1 MPTKTAVPAATAPV
15 ATSSDGK
22 ITARFVIVTPDM
34 ARQWLAGNTHNRHL
48 RGRRIGP
55 LVADMSTGNYVLNG
69 ETVKRA
75 ADGTLLDGQHRLAAI
90 AESGIAQEMLVVE
103 GLAGPAQ
110 ETTDIGIKR
119 NFSDV
124 LALRGEKDA
133 FTLAAVCRLVTIW
146 EAGGRAYTGA
156 GNITPTPAQMLAT
169 LHRYPG
175 LRSVTRMAMN
185 VSLHCDMPAS
195 HIGLGIWLF
204 AGIDEED
211 ADHFFA
217 RLADGQALVKGD
229 PIYELRRALAEARN
243 VKGRR
248 SETYLVALMIKAW
261 NAYRSGSKIAF
272 LTFKPGGARP
282 EAFPEPQ

>member
-1 MPTKTAVPAATAPV
+1 MPTKTAVPATARA
-15 ATSSDGK
+15 ATSADGK
-22 ITARFVIVTPDM
+22 ITARFIIVTPEL

-48 RGRRIGP
+48 RARRIGP
-55 LVADMSTGNYVLNG
+55 LVADMTSGAYMLNG
-69 ETVKRA
+69 ETIKRG

-90 AESGIAQEMLVVE
+90 AESGIAQELLVVE
-103 GLAGPAQ
+103 GLEGPAQ

-133 FTLAAVCRLVTIW
+133 FTLAAVCRRVTIW
-146 EAGGRAYTGA
+146 EAGGRALTGA
-156 GNITPTPAQMLAT
+156 GNIAPTPAQMLVT

-185 VSLHCDMPAS
+185 VSVHCDMPAS
-195 HIGLGIWLF
+195 HLGLGIWLF
-204 AGIDEED
+204 AAIDED
-211 ADHFFA
+211 DCDHFFA

-229 PIYELRRALAEARN
+229 PIYELRRALAESRN

-248 SETYLVALMIKAW
+248 SETYLTAIMIKAW
-261 NAYRSGSKIAF
+261 NAYRAGSRIAF